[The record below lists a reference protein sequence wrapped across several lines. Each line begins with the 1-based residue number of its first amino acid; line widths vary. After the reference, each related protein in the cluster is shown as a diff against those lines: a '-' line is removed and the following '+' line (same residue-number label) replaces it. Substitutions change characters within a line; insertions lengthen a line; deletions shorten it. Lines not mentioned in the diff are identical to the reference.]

1 MTDPTAIQA
10 AVDRNY
16 EAFTKL
22 LPELMKTQMGKY
34 ALLRDGA
41 VVEFF
46 DSANDA
52 LIYAEREFPDN
63 LFSIQ
68 QVVDVIADL
77 GYFSHAVP

>member
-1 MTDPTAIQA
+1 MTDPTKIQE

-16 EAFTKL
+16 EAFAKL

-52 LIYAEREFPDN
+52 LIYAEKEFPDN

-68 QVVDVIADL
+68 HVVDVIADL
-77 GYFSHAVP
+77 GYFSHAVH